1 MSVNVG
7 TFDRVLRLVIGA
19 LLVIAPFATNIG
31 MFQGQTATVLS
42 VVIGAVL
49 VVTAVARVCP
59 LYTLLGMRTCRS

>member
-31 MFQGQTATVLS
+31 MFQGQTATVVS

-59 LYTLLGMRTCRS
+59 LYSLLGMRTCRS